1 MSQPVFHRLHPGT
14 ILLSVVQAVRR
25 LLLAVVYFAFSCVQG
40 AQNDGGASTA
50 EMIGAGLGLFIGV
63 GAVIRY
69 FIYGYAITQDSL
81 IIRDGWLTKTT
92 RTIPLDRIQNI
103 NFKRG
108 LLHRILGVVDV
119 EIETAGGAKAEASLS
134 ALSEDNARRLKVLLT
149 GESHL
154 AMSPIMSARQ
164 DPLVYAASTKEL
176 FLAGATQ
183 NRAFAI
189 LFAVLG
195 IFGVG
200 SQAFFERTAKS
211 AIRSNGAMFQ
221 NLDWWR
227 TGALALV
234 ALMLVGWI
242 VSIVMSF
249 VTYWGFELRQ
259 QSGKLKRTYGL
270 LNHVEN
276 VIQIRRI
283 QVVRM
288 SETMIQRWMNLCSM
302 HVDTAG
308 SIAAAASSND
318 GQQSAAGLNAN
329 LISPLMESARAP
341 ELLQVALPGI
351 RLDSPDW
358 KPISPKSIARKVRVG
373 LLVNLIW
380 APILATATQ
389 AFRIADNDFSWQDW
403 GIAAGGIYVALM
415 LLTWLTALLYY
426 RTARWWDQGDVFVSR
441 TGVLSRNT
449 WYAPIAKIQSI
460 QIAQTPGQ
468 RRLDLASVTFR
479 TAAMHGTAAVEVND
493 VDASL
498 AEALAHDLH
507 ERSAIHAWANPDGF

>member
-14 ILLSVVQAVRR
+14 ILLSVVQAVRK
-25 LLLAVVYFAFSCVQG
+25 LLTALVILAFSCVRG
-40 AQNDGGASTA
+40 AATDSSSMSELIA
-50 EMIGAGLGLFIGV
+50 AGVGLFIGL
-63 GAVIRY
+63 GAVVRY
-69 FIYGYAITQDSL
+69 FNYRYAVTEDSL
-81 IIRDGWLTKTT
+81 VITDGWVTRST

-103 NFKRG
+103 NLKRG
-108 LLHRILGVVDV
+108 LLHRIMGIVDV
-119 EIETAGGAKAEASLS
+119 EIETAGGAKAEAQLS

-154 AMSPIMSARQ
+154 AMSPVMAARQ
-164 DPLVYAASTKEL
+164 DPLVYAATSREL

-189 LFAVLG
+189 FFAVVGL
-195 IFGVG
+195 FGVG
-200 SQAFFERTAKS
+200 SQALIERS
-211 AIRSNGAMFQ
+211 ARNALRSSGTFLERM
-221 NLDWWR
+221 DWWK
-227 TGALALV
+227 TGALAL
-234 ALMLVGWI
+234 LGLLLIGWI
-242 VSIVMSF
+242 ASIVMSF

-283 QVVRM
+283 QVVRV
-288 SETMIQRWMNLCSM
+288 SETMVQRWMKLCSM

-308 SIAAAASSND
+308 SLAAAASSNE

-329 LISPLMESARAP
+329 LISPLMESTRAP
-341 ELLQVALPGI
+341 DLLNVALPGI

-358 KPISPKSIARKVRVG
+358 KPVSPRSVIRKIRSGIVLNLPLA
-373 LLVNLIW
+373 LLLG
-380 APILATATQ
+380 TATQ
-389 AFRIADNDFSWQDW
+389 SMKIAESKFNWTDW
-403 GIAAGGIYVALM
+403 GIGCAGCYLGLM
-415 LLTWLTALLYY
+415 LLSWGTAVLYY

-441 TGVLSRNT
+441 TGALSRNT

-460 QIAQTPGQ
+460 QIAQSPGQ
-468 RRLDLASVTFR
+468 RRLGLASVTFR

-493 VDASL
+493 IDAAIADS
-498 AEALAHDLH
+498 LAHDLH
-507 ERSAIHAWANPDGF
+507 ERSAVHAWANPDGF